1 MKVKE
6 KSVKVGLKLH
16 IQKTKIMVSSPIT
29 SRQIDSE
36 KMETVTDY
44 IFLDSKTLWVVTAP
58 MKIRHFLL
66 GRKAITNLDT
76 ILKRYHFAKKGP
88 YSQTGP
94 YNFFSSHVQM

>member
-6 KSVKVGLKLH
+6 KSVKVGLKPH

-66 GRKAITNLDT
+66 GRKTMTKLDS
-76 ILKRYHFAKKGP
+76 IL
-88 YSQTGP
+88 
-94 YNFFSSHVQM
+94 